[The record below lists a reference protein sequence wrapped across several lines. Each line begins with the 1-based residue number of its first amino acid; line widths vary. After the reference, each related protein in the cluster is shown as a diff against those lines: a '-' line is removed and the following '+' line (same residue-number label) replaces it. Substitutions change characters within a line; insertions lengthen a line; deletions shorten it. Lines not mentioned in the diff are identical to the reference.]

1 MLSAHSSKHYLRPP
15 LPAICPFTSTSIIWI
30 PLANSQQLS
39 NLVYEVSTC
48 ASISHVFREVPR
60 NPLTYRYTIGM
71 VAWNVTPKAAA
82 VNSGPVRKRLE
93 TSQTRGLE
101 LRTLKSV
108 LESRFSYTEPDCSFS
123 WVVLAPANNN
133 HQDLLRFHKSSGGV
147 VLLAQQSV
155 LPNIPKS
162 GLTALC

>member
-15 LPAICPFTSTSIIWI
+15 LSAICPFTSTSIIWI

-48 ASISHVFREVPR
+48 ASISHIFREVPR

-101 LRTLKSV
+101 LRPLKSV
-108 LESRFSYTEPDCSFS
+108 LESRFSYTELDCSFC

-133 HQDLLRFHKSSGGV
+133 HQDSQICSDSTNPLEVWFCWLSNLCCPTF
-147 VLLAQQSV
+147 
-155 LPNIPKS
+155 PN
-162 GLTALC
+162 LD